1 MATITGNFGD
11 DALLGTASNDRFI
24 GSAGNDVILG
34 GGGVDIVDYSNLG
47 QAVSIGIKGEISKGN
62 LGTDKVEKVETI
74 LGAIDSANSIN
85 ASSTLPGISIIADLS
100 DNKLV
105 VSGIP
110 NSQSLTFN
118 VGRFVNVIGT
128 SGDDT
133 ITGDRQNNNLQG
145 GDGNDIFIGSFGNDT
160 ILGGAGTDIVDYS
173 NLGQAV
179 SVGIAGAVQK
189 GTLGTDKVEKV
200 ETIIGATG
208 QSNII
213 DASTAPSNISIAADL
228 TRQNQVVVFGIANS
242 QPLTFGVENF
252 INVIGTSGNDT
263 ITGNGLSN
271 FLQGDKGN
279 DIINGN
285 GGSDVL
291 IGGAGNDFINGGDGN
306 DGALGGAGDDNLIG
320 GFGNDVFDGGA
331 GNDTV
336 TGGGNLDVLTG
347 GAGSDLFPYLSPT
360 EGGDLILDF
369 TPGKDKI
376 GISASGFG
384 SGLSVGP
391 LSASSFI
398 LGTSALD
405 ENDRFI
411 YNDRTGRLFFD
422 QDGSGSSSQQLLATL
437 ITIPTLNASSI
448 AVI

>member
-1 MATITGNFGD
+1 MGKIWKYVFAFINFVDAANQFLPHNIALVLTIWKTKIMATITGNFGD

-24 GSAGNDVILG
+24 GSAGND
-34 GGGVDIVDYSNLG
+34 
-47 QAVSIGIKGEISKGN
+47 
-62 LGTDKVEKVETI
+62 
-74 LGAIDSANSIN
+74 
-85 ASSTLPGISIIADLS
+85 
-100 DNKLV
+100 
-105 VSGIP
+105 
-110 NSQSLTFN
+110 
-118 VGRFVNVIGT
+118 R
-128 SGDDT
+128 
-133 ITGDRQNNNLQG
+133 
-145 GDGNDIFIGSFGNDT
+145 FIGSSGNDT

-189 GTLGTDKVEKV
+189 GTRGTDKVEKV

-213 DASTAPSNISIAADL
+213 DASTASSNISIAADL

-347 GAGSDLFPYLSPT
+347 GAGPDRFQYFSPI

-369 TPGKDKI
+369 TPGEDRI
-376 GISASGFG
+376 YISASGFG
-384 SGLSVGP
+384 SELSTGF
-391 LSASSFI
+391 LATSSFV

-411 YNDRTGRLFFD
+411 YNDRTGQLFFD
-422 QDGSGSSSQQLLATL
+422 QDGSGSSSRQLLATL

-448 AVI
+448 AVT

>member
-1 MATITGNFGD
+1 MATITGTFGD
-11 DALLGTASNDRFI
+11 DVLLGTASNDRII
-24 GSAGNDVILG
+24 GSAGNDFILSG
-34 GGGVDIVDYSNLG
+34 GGIDIVDYSNLG
-47 QAVSIGIKGEISKGN
+47 QAVSIGIKGEISKGS
-62 LGTDKVEKVETI
+62 LGTDKVEQVETI
-74 LGAIDSANSIN
+74 LGAIDRANSIN
-85 ASSTLPGISIIADLS
+85 ASSSLPGISIIANLS

-128 SGDDT
+128 SGNDT
-133 ITGDRQNNNLQG
+133 ITGDSQNNNLQG
-145 GDGNDIFIGSFGNDT
+145 GNGNDTFFGSAGNDT
-160 ILGGAGTDIVDYS
+160 ILGGAGIDIADYS

-179 SVGIAGAVQK
+179 SVGIAGAIQK
-189 GTLGTDKVEKV
+189 GSLGTDTVRNV

-213 DASTAPSNISIAADL
+213 DGSTALSNISIAADL
-228 TRQNQVVVFGIANS
+228 SQNTVIVSGIANS
-242 QPLTFGVENF
+242 EPLTFNVENF

-263 ITGNGLSN
+263 IIGNDLSN
-271 FLQGDKGN
+271 FLQGGKGN

-285 GGSDVL
+285 DGSDVL
-291 IGGAGNDFINGGDGN
+291 IGGAGNDFIDGGDGN
-306 DGALGGAGDDNLIG
+306 DGALGGAGNDNLIG

-347 GAGSDLFPYLSPT
+347 GAGFDLFPYFSPT

-369 TPGKDKI
+369 TPGKDQI

-384 SGLSVGP
+384 LGLSVGSLP
-391 LSASSFI
+391 ASSFV

-405 ENDRFI
+405 ANSLFI
-411 YNDRTGRLFFD
+411 YNDKTGQLFFD
-422 QDGSGSSSQQLLATL
+422 QDGSGSSAQQLLATL
-437 ITIPTLNASSI
+437 ITVPTLNANSI
-448 AVI
+448 VVI